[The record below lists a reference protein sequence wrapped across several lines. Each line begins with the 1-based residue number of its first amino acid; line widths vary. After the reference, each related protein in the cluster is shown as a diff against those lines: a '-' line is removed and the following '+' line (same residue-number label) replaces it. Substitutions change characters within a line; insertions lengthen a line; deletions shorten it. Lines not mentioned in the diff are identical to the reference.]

1 MGNEDT
7 LDVHEDVHEEKNS
20 NEKPT
25 DMWQS
30 PLSQSTY
37 LFFWAIAS
45 ISSFV
50 IFFRFF

>member
-1 MGNEDT
+1 MGNEDA
-7 LDVHEDVHEEKNS
+7 LDGHEDVHEEKIS
-20 NEKPT
+20 NENPT